1 MIMSKNV
8 PSKLANLREL
18 VAALSLTV
26 QIQAEI
32 ADILDDYEKRLYSLD
47 EDRKRLVAVTRAQ
60 DQQIK
65 SLEKRYSELLYKFSE
80 AVQAYK

>member
-1 MIMSKNV
+1 MARSA

-32 ADILDDYEKRLYSLD
+32 ADILDDYEQRLYSLD

-60 DQQIK
+60 DQTIK

-80 AVQAYK
+80 VIQASKQ

>member
-1 MIMSKNV
+1 MAKSA

-32 ADILDDYEKRLYSLD
+32 ADILDEYEQRLYSLD
-47 EDRKRLVAVTRAQ
+47 EDRKRLVATTRAQ
-60 DQQIK
+60 ELRIA

-80 AVQAYK
+80 VVKASK

>member
-1 MIMSKNV
+1 MAKSA

-32 ADILDDYEKRLYSLD
+32 ADILDEYEQRLYSLD

-60 DQQIK
+60 DQTIK

-80 AVQAYK
+80 VIQASK

>member
-1 MIMSKNV
+1 MAKSA

-32 ADILDDYEKRLYSLD
+32 ADILQDYEQRLYSLD
-47 EDRKRLVAVTRAQ
+47 EDRKRLLADYRALEGRCG
-60 DQQIK
+60 

-80 AVQAYK
+80 VVKASK

>member
-1 MIMSKNV
+1 MARSA

-32 ADILDDYEKRLYSLD
+32 ADILDEYEQRLYSLD
-47 EDRKRLVAVTRAQ
+47 EDRKRLLAVTRAQ
-60 DQQIK
+60 DTTIK

-80 AVQAYK
+80 VIQASK

>member
-1 MIMSKNV
+1 MSKTA

-32 ADILDDYEKRLYSLD
+32 ADILENFEQQIYSLD

-60 DQQIK
+60 DQTIK

-80 AVQAYK
+80 VIQASKQ

>member
-1 MIMSKNV
+1 MAKSA

-32 ADILDDYEKRLYSLD
+32 ADILEGYDQKIYSLD
-47 EDRKRLVAVTRAQ
+47 EDRKRLIANTRALEQ
-60 DQQIK
+60 RCS

-80 AVQAYK
+80 LRQSS

>member
-1 MIMSKNV
+1 MAKSV

-32 ADILDDYEKRLYSLD
+32 ADILEDYEVRLYSLD
-47 EDRKRLVAVTRAQ
+47 EDRKRLLADYRTLDARCS
-60 DQQIK
+60 

-80 AVQAYK
+80 VVQASKK

>member
-1 MIMSKNV
+1 MARSV

-32 ADILDDYEKRLYSLD
+32 ADILEDYEQRLYSLD
-47 EDRKRLVAVTRAQ
+47 EDRKRLVAVTR
-60 DQQIK
+60 DLEGRCS

-80 AVQAYK
+80 VVQASKQ

>member
-1 MIMSKNV
+1 MAKSA

-32 ADILDDYEKRLYSLD
+32 ADILENYEQRLYSLD
-47 EDRKRLVAVTRAQ
+47 EDRKRLLAVTRALEGRCT
-60 DQQIK
+60 

-80 AVQAYK
+80 VTQASK

>member
-1 MIMSKNV
+1 MARSA

-32 ADILDDYEKRLYSLD
+32 ADILEDYEQRLYSLD
-47 EDRKRLVAVTRAQ
+47 EDRKRLIADYRALEQ
-60 DQQIK
+60 RCN

-80 AVQAYK
+80 LREGFK

>member
-1 MIMSKNV
+1 MAKSV

>member
-1 MIMSKNV
+1 MSKTA

-26 QIQAEI
+26 QIHAEI
-32 ADILDDYEKRLYSLD
+32 ADILENYEQQIYSLD

-60 DQQIK
+60 DQTIK

-80 AVQAYK
+80 VIQASKQ

>member
-1 MIMSKNV
+1 MAKSV
-8 PSKLANLREL
+8 PSRLANLREL

-80 AVQAYK
+80 AVQASK